1 MCLGQVPVLDSRG
14 ASFHINFK
22 GQDIR
27 SMCPECDNLRGL
39 RHGQ

>member
-14 ASFHINFK
+14 AFFHINFK

-39 RHGQ
+39 RFGQ

>member
-1 MCLGQVPVLDSRG
+1 MCLGQVHVLDSRG
-14 ASFHINFK
+14 DSFHINFK
-22 GQDIR
+22 GQDIW